1 MRRGTTPTITL
12 TVDKDVST
20 WTLYATFRSGMHNVT
35 LENDRMT
42 VELEPAT
49 ETEEAKTL
57 ITVTLTQEE
66 TLSLGVGNAEVQD
79 YQDER
84 DGLLAVRQLK
94 LHAAEQAKHD
104 WQCEP
109 SLLELCQGRQG
120 RR

>member
-1 MRRGTTPTITL
+1 LRRGTTPTITL

-42 VELEPAT
+42 VELEPKT

-66 TLSLGVGNAEVQD
+66 TLSLGVGNAEVQVRAIKD
-79 YQDER
+79 GTAIATDIKNIDVGRIIKDGVIDE
-84 DGLLAVRQLK
+84 
-94 LHAAEQAKHD
+94 
-104 WQCEP
+104 
-109 SLLELCQGRQG
+109 
-120 RR
+120 

>member
-42 VELEPAT
+42 VELEPKT

-66 TLSLGVGNAEVQD
+66 TLSLGVGNAEVQVRAIKD
-79 YQDER
+79 GTAIATDIKNIDVGRIIKDGVIDE
-84 DGLLAVRQLK
+84 
-94 LHAAEQAKHD
+94 
-104 WQCEP
+104 
-109 SLLELCQGRQG
+109 
-120 RR
+120 

>member
-12 TVDKDVST
+12 TVDKDVHD

-42 VELEPAT
+42 VELEPET

-66 TLSLGVGNAEVQD
+66 TLSLGVGNAEVQVRAIKD
-79 YQDER
+79 GTAIATDIKNIDVGRIIKDGVIDE
-84 DGLLAVRQLK
+84 
-94 LHAAEQAKHD
+94 
-104 WQCEP
+104 
-109 SLLELCQGRQG
+109 
-120 RR
+120 

>member
-42 VELEPAT
+42 VELEPET

-66 TLSLGVGNAEVQD
+66 TLSLGVGNAEVQVRAIKD
-79 YQDER
+79 GTAIATDIQRVDVGRILKDGVIDE
-84 DGLLAVRQLK
+84 LV
-94 LHAAEQAKHD
+94 
-104 WQCEP
+104 
-109 SLLELCQGRQG
+109 
-120 RR
+120 